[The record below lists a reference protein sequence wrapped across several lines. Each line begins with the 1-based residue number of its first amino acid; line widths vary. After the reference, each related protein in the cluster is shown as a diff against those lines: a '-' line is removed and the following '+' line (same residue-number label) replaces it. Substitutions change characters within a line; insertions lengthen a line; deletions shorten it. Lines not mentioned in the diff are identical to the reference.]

1 MTDSTLPTPSHA
13 GTPSSRPVVA
23 VTAVVVTHG
32 VTRYL
37 TTTLAALVAQTRAP
51 GRVLVVDV
59 SAEHDAGVSQAAGE
73 AFAGRAPEDLGTDG
87 RGAHPP
93 EVLAVHA
100 PGARTFGDAVRRAL
114 AGLSPHGEA
123 AAPAGHAWLWL
134 LHDDSAPEPSAL
146 AELVRAVEKAP
157 SVVIAGVKQRTW
169 TDPPRLL
176 EVGVRTSRSGRR
188 MTGIEDAEVD
198 QGQHDGRDDVL
209 GVGIAGALVR
219 RDVWDALGG
228 TDPALGR
235 FGDGLDLSRR
245 ARLAGHRVVVVPSA
259 AVRHAQAGYHGLRE
273 APVADVEVDADSDGV
288 PDSAD
293 PRRSFA
299 ARRRSLLHQR
309 LTTVPLPLVPVVAVL
324 AVVVGAIRS
333 LVRVTTKEPTLAVTE
348 LGAPFVALSRLGAIA
363 RSRTRARATRRLP
376 RRALRPLQAT
386 WRDVWAA
393 SRDRRLARAEV
404 RKVGQAPSELEL
416 AELAALASRRRAGLG
431 ALAAVLVAAT
441 ALALGQLISSV
452 AGGATLIG
460 PALVP
465 TAARLAELWD
475 VATSGW
481 LSGGLGAPGPA
492 DALLVALVP
501 GAAVLGSSSA
511 AVAVLLLGAVVLAGV
526 GAWFAAGAATRSVG
540 VRAWAGL
547 AWAAAPALL
556 LGLGDGRIGAVLVHV
571 MLPWVLLGLARAVG
585 VQRVDSVVSGLV
597 TARRRDDDV
606 VGDPDLDADWRAEV
620 AAHRDEVEPTDHAN
634 GGDGTVEPA
643 GPIEPVG
650 PIEPTEAATDRSDH
664 VDAAG
669 YAAAARA
676 TARADRAADALGR
689 TGPALEPASDPG
701 LRVGATAPTGSL
713 AAAAGAAL
721 AFAAVVAGAPS
732 LLVPGMLVLLVVAL
746 CAPRGRVRVLLVP
759 LPALLLLGPTLV
771 EAAGRGAGGLRLLL
785 ADPGPALGS
794 VSASPVGQL
803 LGVPA
808 AAGRLVPGGVSGVLR
823 DVWPLAVGGAVLLLA
838 LLALLRGSPVARAV
852 RVAWLAAAAGLAVA
866 ALAGLVPVA
875 VSDAGA
881 VHGWPGSGLSFAGAG
896 LLAAAVMGTDGLSA
910 RLARSSFGWRQ
921 PGAVLLAVVVVAA
934 PVATLGAWSWQARA
948 GDATGLAALDR
959 RVVPAVG
966 QQAQSSPTASRVLAL
981 TGGAEGA
988 LTWQLLRGDGPQ
1000 LVDESAAVRARELRG
1015 PLEGATIVAP
1025 DAATAEVEDLVA
1037 RLGSGSSGDLSSD
1050 LAALG
1055 VADVLVP
1062 PATGTADDAARTQ
1075 LVGRLDSTAGL
1086 ERITANSSGVIWR
1099 VQPSAVAGAVPA
1111 TVVSSWARLVTVTTA
1126 GAAGASGKAAASAPA
1141 DLAIASDGR
1150 SVHTRIPAGTA
1161 GRLIVLAERADSG
1174 WHATLDGRPLRS
1186 VSGGWRQTFEV
1197 GADGGRLVIELRSPN
1212 RVPWLV
1218 AQGVVGLLTVLLA
1231 LPVRRR
1237 KAGRR

>member
-1 MTDSTLPTPSHA
+1 M
-13 GTPSSRPVVA
+13 
-23 VTAVVVTHG
+23 
-32 VTRYL
+32 
-37 TTTLAALVAQTRAP
+37 
-51 GRVLVVDV
+51 
-59 SAEHDAGVSQAAGE
+59 
-73 AFAGRAPEDLGTDG
+73 
-87 RGAHPP
+87 
-93 EVLAVHA
+93 
-100 PGARTFGDAVRRAL
+100 
-114 AGLSPHGEA
+114 
-123 AAPAGHAWLWL
+123 
-134 LHDDSAPEPSAL
+134 
-146 AELVRAVEKAP
+146 
-157 SVVIAGVKQRTW
+157 
-169 TDPPRLL
+169 
-176 EVGVRTSRSGRR
+176 
-188 MTGIEDAEVD
+188 
-198 QGQHDGRDDVL
+198 
-209 GVGIAGALVR
+209 
-219 RDVWDALGG
+219 
-228 TDPALGR
+228 
-235 FGDGLDLSRR
+235 
-245 ARLAGHRVVVVPSA
+245 
-259 AVRHAQAGYHGLRE
+259 
-273 APVADVEVDADSDGV
+273 
-288 PDSAD
+288 
-293 PRRSFA
+293 
-299 ARRRSLLHQR
+299 
-309 LTTVPLPLVPVVAVL
+309 
-324 AVVVGAIRS
+324 
-333 LVRVTTKEPTLAVTE
+333 
-348 LGAPFVALSRLGAIA
+348 
-363 RSRTRARATRRLP
+363 
-376 RRALRPLQAT
+376 
-386 WRDVWAA
+386 
-393 SRDRRLARAEV
+393 
-404 RKVGQAPSELEL
+404 
-416 AELAALASRRRAGLG
+416 
-431 ALAAVLVAAT
+431 
-441 ALALGQLISSV
+441 
-452 AGGATLIG
+452 
-460 PALVP
+460 
-465 TAARLAELWD
+465 
-475 VATSGW
+475 
-481 LSGGLGAPGPA
+481 
-492 DALLVALVP
+492 
-501 GAAVLGSSSA
+501 
-511 AVAVLLLGAVVLAGV
+511 
-526 GAWFAAGAATRSVG
+526 
-540 VRAWAGL
+540 
-547 AWAAAPALL
+547 
-556 LGLGDGRIGAVLVHV
+556 
-571 MLPWVLLGLARAVG
+571 
-585 VQRVDSVVSGLV
+585 
-597 TARRRDDDV
+597 
-606 VGDPDLDADWRAEV
+606 
-620 AAHRDEVEPTDHAN
+620 AAHRDEV
-634 GGDGTVEPA
+634 G
-643 GPIEPVG
+643 
-650 PIEPTEAATDRSDH
+650 PTERSDDAVDATERTERTGDATERSDH

-669 YAAAARA
+669 HAAAARA

-689 TGPALEPASDPG
+689 SEDATEPAVDPG
-701 LRVGATAPTGSL
+701 LRIGAPTPTGSL

-808 AAGRLVPGGVSGVLR
+808 AAGRLVPGALSGVLR

-866 ALAGLVPVA
+866 AVAGLVPVA

-921 PGAVLLAVVVVAA
+921 PGAVLLAIVVVAT

-981 TGGAEGA
+981 TGGAEGV

-1000 LVDESAAVRARELRG
+1000 LVDDSAAVRARALSG
-1015 PLEGATIVAP
+1015 PLQDATIVAP
-1025 DAATAEVEDLVA
+1025 DAGTSEVEDLVA
-1037 RLGSGSSGDLSSD
+1037 RLGSGSSGDVSSD

-1062 PATGTADDAARTQ
+1062 PATGDADVAARTQ

-1111 TVVSSWARLVTVTTA
+1111 TVVSSWARLVTATTA
-1126 GAAGASGKAAASAPA
+1126 VAAGASGKAAASAPT
-1141 DLAIASDGR
+1141 DLAIASDGH

>member
-1 MTDSTLPTPSHA
+1 MTDSTLPTHSRA
-13 GTPSSRPVVA
+13 GTASSRLVTA
-23 VTAVVVTHG
+23 VTAVVVTQG

-37 TTTLAALVAQTRAP
+37 ATTLAAMAAQTRAP

-59 SAEHDAGVSQAAGE
+59 SVEHDAGVPRAAGE
-73 AFAGRAPEDLGTDG
+73 AFAARAPDG
-87 RGAHPP
+87 PTVDGQLVLPP
-93 EVLAVHA
+93 EVLSVHA
-100 PGARTFGDAVRRAL
+100 PGARTFGDAVQRAL
-114 AGLSPHGEA
+114 AGLPPSASNQTAER
-123 AAPAGHAWLWL
+123 AGQAWLWL

-146 AELVRAVEKAP
+146 AELVRAVEMAP
-157 SVVIAGVKQRTW
+157 SVAIAGVKQRTW

-188 MTGIEDAEVD
+188 MTGMDDAEVD

-228 TDPALGR
+228 TDPALGK

-259 AVRHAQAGYHGLRE
+259 SVRHAQAGYHGLRDAE
-273 APVADVEVDADSDGV
+273 VTDVEIDADSDGV

-309 LTTVPLPLVPVVAVL
+309 LTTVPLPLLPVVAVL

-333 LVRVTTKEPTLAVTE
+333 LVRVTTKEPALAVTE

-363 RSRTRARATRRLP
+363 RSRSRARATSRLP

-386 WRDVWAA
+386 WRDVWAEW
-393 SRDRRLARAEV
+393 RDRRLARAEA

-416 AELAALASRRRAGLG
+416 GELAALASRRRAGLG
-431 ALAAVLVAAT
+431 ALAALLVAAT
-441 ALALGQLISSV
+441 ALGLGQLISSV
-452 AGGATLIG
+452 AGGAALIG

-465 TAARLAELWD
+465 TAARLAELWAG
-475 VATSGW
+475 ATSGW
-481 LSGGLGAPGPA
+481 VSGGLGAPGPA

-501 GAAVLGSSSA
+501 GTAVLGSSSA
-511 AVAVLLLGAVVLAGV
+511 AVAGLLLGAVVLAGV
-526 GAWFAAGAATRSVG
+526 GAWFASGAATRSVG

-571 MLPWVLLGLARAVG
+571 MLPWVVLGLARAMG
-585 VQRVDSVVSGLV
+585 VQRVDTVVSGLV

-606 VGDPDLDADWRAEV
+606 VDDSDLDADWRAEV
-620 AAHRDEVEPTDHAN
+620 AAHRDDVDAVDE
-634 GGDGTVEPA
+634 
-643 GPIEPVG
+643 
-650 PIEPTEAATDRSDH
+650 
-664 VDAAG
+664 VDAAERTERTEDVTDRADRAAG
-669 YAAAARA
+669 HFAAAGHAAVARA
-676 TARADRAADALGR
+676 TARADRAVAALGR
-689 TGPALEPASDPG
+689 PDLAVEPAIDPE
-701 LRVGATAPTGSL
+701 LRVGAPTPTGSL

-732 LLVPGMLVLLVVAL
+732 LLVPGLLVVLAIAL
-746 CAPRGRVRVLLVP
+746 GAPRGRVRVLLVP
-759 LPALLLLGPTLV
+759 LPALVLLGPTLV

-785 ADPGPALGS
+785 ADPGAALDSIPAT
-794 VSASPVGQL
+794 PVEQL
-803 LGVPA
+803 LGVPVA
-808 AAGRLVPGGVSGVLR
+808 ADRLVPGGLSGALR
-823 DVWPLAVGGAVLLLA
+823 DGWPLAVGGAVLLLA
-838 LLALLRGSPVARAV
+838 LLALLRGSPSARAV
-852 RVAWLAAAAGLAVA
+852 RVAWFAAAAGLAVA
-866 ALAGLVPVA
+866 AVAGLVPVA
-875 VSDAGA
+875 ASDGGA

-896 LLAAAVMGTDGLSA
+896 LLAAAVIGTDGLRA

-934 PVATLGAWSWQARA
+934 PVATLGAWSWQARFGA
-948 GDATGLAALDR
+948 ATRLAALDR

-966 QQAQSSPTASRVLAL
+966 QQAQASPTASRVLAL
-981 TGGAEGA
+981 AAGADEV

-1000 LVDESAAVRARELRG
+1000 LVDESAAVRARGLTG
-1015 PLEGATIVAP
+1015 PLADATVVAP
-1025 DAATAEVEDLVA
+1025 DAGTIEVEDLVA
-1037 RLGSGSSGDLSSD
+1037 RLGSGSSGDVSSD
-1050 LAALG
+1050 LAALA

-1062 PATGTADDAARTQ
+1062 PATGGADTAARTQ

-1099 VQPSAVAGAVPA
+1099 VQPTVVTGATAAAP
-1111 TVVSSWARLVTVTTA
+1111 VVSSWARLVTAPTA
-1126 GAAGASGKAAASAPA
+1126 GAADSSGTAAAPAPA

-1150 SVHTRIPAGTA
+1150 SVHARIPAGTA
-1161 GRLIVLAERADSG
+1161 GRLIVLAERVDAG
-1174 WHATLDGRPLRS
+1174 WHATLDGHALRS

-1197 GADGGRLVIELRSPN
+1197 GADGGRLVVELRSPN

>member
-1 MTDSTLPTPSHA
+1 MTDSTLTTPSRA
-13 GTPSSRPVVA
+13 GTASLRPVAA

-32 VTRYL
+32 VSRYL
-37 TTTLAALVAQTRAP
+37 ATTLAALAAQTRAP
-51 GRVLVVDV
+51 GRVLVVNVASEQDASV
-59 SAEHDAGVSQAAGE
+59 SRAAGD
-73 AFAGRAPEDLGTDG
+73 AFAAQPPDSSWDGHGARA
-87 RGAHPP
+87 P

-100 PGARTFGDAVRRAL
+100 PGARTFGDAVQRAL
-114 AGLSPHGEA
+114 AGLTSQVQTA
-123 AAPAGHAWLWL
+123 AGQPWLWL

-157 SVVIAGVKQRTW
+157 SVAIAGVKQRTW

-228 TDPALGR
+228 TDPALGA

-259 AVRHAQAGYHGLRE
+259 AVRHAQAGYHGLRD
-273 APVADVEVDADSDGV
+273 AAVADVEVDADSDGV

-309 LTTVPLPLVPVVAVL
+309 LTSVPLPLLPVIAVL

-333 LVRVTTKEPTLAVTE
+333 LVRVTTKEPALAVTE
-348 LGAPFVALSRLGAIA
+348 LGAPFLALSRLGAIA

-386 WRDVWAA
+386 WRDVWAEW
-393 SRDRRLARAEV
+393 RDRRLARAEA
-404 RKVGQAPSELEL
+404 RKVGQAPSELEMG
-416 AELAALASRRRAGLG
+416 ELAGLASRRRVGLG
-431 ALAAVLVAAT
+431 ALAAVLVGVT
-441 ALALGQLISSV
+441 ALALGQVLSGV
-452 AGGATLIG
+452 VGGAALVG

-465 TAARLAELWD
+465 SAARLADLWAA
-475 VATSGW
+475 ATSGW
-481 LSGGLGAPGPA
+481 VPGGLGAPGPA

-501 GAAVLGSSSA
+501 GTAALGSSSA
-511 AVAVLLLGAVVLAGV
+511 AVAGLLLGAVVLAGV

-540 VRAWAGL
+540 VRAWAGI

-556 LGLGDGRIGAVLVHV
+556 LGLGEGRIGAVLVHV
-571 MLPWVLLGLARAVG
+571 MLPWVGLGLARAIG
-585 VQRVDSVVSGLV
+585 VQRVDTVVSGLV

-606 VGDPDLDADWRAEV
+606 VDDPDLDADWRAEV
-620 AAHRDEVEPTDHAN
+620 AAHRDE
-634 GGDGTVEPA
+634 
-643 GPIEPVG
+643 IQ
-650 PIEPTEAATDRSDH
+650 PTEEDDGGADRPDH
-664 VDAAG
+664 VAAADHFAAAGDAA
-669 YAAAARA
+669 ALRA
-676 TARADRAADALGR
+676 TARADRAADARGR
-689 TGPALEPASDPG
+689 TVAVIEPAVDQS
-701 LRVGATAPTGSL
+701 LRVGAPTPTGSL

-721 AFAAVVAGAPS
+721 AFAAVVAGAPA
-732 LLVPGMLVLLVVAL
+732 LIVPGVLVLLAVAL

-785 ADPGPALGS
+785 ADPGPALSS
-794 VSASPVGQL
+794 VAASPVEQL

-808 AAGRLVPGGVSGVLR
+808 SAGQIVPSGLTGVLR

-838 LLALLRGSPVARAV
+838 LLALLRGSPVARGV

-866 ALAGLVPVA
+866 AVAGLVPVA
-875 VSDAGA
+875 ASDGGA

-896 LLAAAVMGTDGLSA
+896 LLAAAVIGTDGLSA

-921 PGAVLLAVVVVAA
+921 PAAVLLAVVVVAA
-934 PVATLGAWSWQARA
+934 PVATLGAWSWQART
-948 GDATGLAALDR
+948 GDATRLTALDR

-966 QQAQSSPTASRVLAL
+966 QQAQASPTASRVLAL
-981 TGGAEGA
+981 TAGADGVI
-988 LTWQLLRGDGPQ
+988 TWQLLRGDGPQ
-1000 LVDESAAVRARELRG
+1000 LLEESAAVRARGLSG
-1015 PLEGATIVAP
+1015 SITDATIVPA
-1025 DAATAEVEDLVA
+1025 DAGTAEVEDLVA
-1037 RLGSGSSGDLSSD
+1037 RLGSGSSGDVSSD
-1050 LAALG
+1050 LSVIA

-1062 PATGTADDAARTQ
+1062 PATGDANATARAQ

-1099 VQPSAVAGAVPA
+1099 VQPATVAGAAA
-1111 TVVSSWARLVTVTTA
+1111 TPVVSSWARLVTPPAA
-1126 GAAGASGKAAASAPA
+1126 GAAEPSGQATGATDPVG
-1141 DLAIASDGR
+1141 IASDGR
-1150 SVHTRIPAGTA
+1150 SIDTRIPAGTA
-1161 GRLIVLAERADSG
+1161 GRLVVLAERADAG
-1174 WHATLDGRPLRS
+1174 WHATLDGHPLRS

-1197 GADGGRLVIELRSPN
+1197 GADGGRLVVELQAPN

-1218 AQGVVGLLTVLLA
+1218 AQGVVGLLTLLLA
-1231 LPVRRR
+1231 IPVRRR

>member
-1 MTDSTLPTPSHA
+1 MTDSTLTTPSRA
-13 GTPSSRPVVA
+13 GTASLRPVAA
-23 VTAVVVTHG
+23 VTAVVVSHG
-32 VTRYL
+32 VSRYL
-37 TTTLAALVAQTRAP
+37 ATTLAALAAQTRSP

-59 SAEHDAGVSQAAGE
+59 SSEQDAGVSRAAGD
-73 AFAGRAPEDLGTDG
+73 AFAAPVPDVSSDG
-87 RGAHPP
+87 RGVHPP

-100 PGARTFGDAVRRAL
+100 PGARTFGDAVQRAL
-114 AGLSPHGEA
+114 AGLPSDVRTA
-123 AAPAGHAWLWL
+123 AGQPWLWL

-157 SVVIAGVKQRTW
+157 SVAIAGVKQRTW
-169 TDPPRLL
+169 TNPPRLL

-228 TDPALGR
+228 TDPALGT

-259 AVRHAQAGYHGLRE
+259 AVRHAQAGYHGLRDV
-273 APVADVEVDADSDGV
+273 PVADIEVDADADGV

-309 LTTVPLPLVPVVAVL
+309 LTSVPLPLMPLVAVL

-333 LVRVTTKEPTLAVTE
+333 LVRVTTKEPALAVTE

-386 WRDVWAA
+386 WRDVWAEW
-393 SRDRRLARAEV
+393 RDRRLARAEA
-404 RKVGQAPSELEL
+404 RKVGQAPSELEMG
-416 AELAALASRRRAGLG
+416 ELAALASRRRVGL
-431 ALAAVLVAAT
+431 ASLAAVLVGAT
-441 ALALGQLISSV
+441 ALALGQLISGV
-452 AGGATLIG
+452 AGGAALIG

-465 TAARLAELWD
+465 SGARLAELWSA
-475 VATSGW
+475 ATSGW
-481 LSGGLGAPGPA
+481 VFGGLGAPGPA

-501 GAAVLGSSSA
+501 GTAVLGSSSA
-511 AVAVLLLGAVVLAGV
+511 AVSALLLGAVVLAGV
-526 GAWFAAGAATRSVG
+526 GAWCAAGAATRSVG
-540 VRAWAGL
+540 VRAWAGI

-571 MLPWVLLGLARAVG
+571 MLPWVVLGLARAVG
-585 VQRVDSVVSGLV
+585 VQRVDTVVSGLV

-606 VGDPDLDADWRAEV
+606 VDDPDLDADWRAQV
-620 AAHRDEVEPTDHAN
+620 VAHRDELEPT
-634 GGDGTVEPA
+634 GTVDDAA
-643 GPIEPVG
+643 GPTEGAALTEPVETADPVERPEG
-650 PIEPTEAATDRSDH
+650 AGAVGDRSGHVDTAGH
-664 VDAAG
+664 VDAASHS
-669 YAAAARA
+669 AAVDQ
-676 TARADRAADALGR
+676 T
-689 TGPALEPASDPG
+689 PAEPL
-701 LRVGATAPTGSL
+701 LRIGAPTPTGSL

-721 AFAAVVAGAPS
+721 AFAAVVAGAPA
-732 LLVPGMLVLLVVAL
+732 LLVPGLLVLLAVAL

-785 ADPGPALGS
+785 ADPGPPLGS
-794 VSASPVGQL
+794 VAASRVEQL
-803 LGVPA
+803 FGVPA
-808 AAGRLVPGGVSGVLR
+808 AAGRIVPGGVSGVLR
-823 DVWPLAVGGAVLLLA
+823 DVWPLAIGGAVLLLA
-838 LLALLRGSPVARAV
+838 LLALLRGAPVARAV

-866 ALAGLVPVA
+866 AVSGLVPVA
-875 VSDAGA
+875 VSGGGA
-881 VHGWPGSGLSFAGAG
+881 VHGWTGSGLSFAGAG
-896 LLAAAVMGTDGLSA
+896 LLAAAVIGTDGLSS
-910 RLARSSFGWRQ
+910 RLGRSSFGWRQ
-921 PGAVLLAVVVVAA
+921 PAAVLLAVVVVAA
-934 PVATLGAWSWQARA
+934 PVATLAAWSWQARV

-966 QQAQSSPTASRVLAL
+966 QQAQASPNASRVLAL
-981 TGGAEGA
+981 AAGADGV

-1000 LVDESAAVRARELRG
+1000 LLDESAAVRARGVSGSLG
-1015 PLEGATIVAP
+1015 DVSIVVA
-1025 DAATAEVEDLVA
+1025 DAGTAEVESLVA
-1037 RLGSGSSGDLSSD
+1037 RLGSGSSGDVSSNLSA
-1050 LAALG
+1050 LA

-1062 PATGTADDAARTQ
+1062 PATGEADAAARAE

-1099 VQPSAVAGAVPA
+1099 VQPTTVAGVAAAP
-1111 TVVSSWARLVTVTTA
+1111 VVSSWARLVTAPTA
-1126 GAAGASGKAAASAPA
+1126 GAADPAGQAASASSA
-1141 DLAIASDGR
+1141 VAIASDGR
-1150 SVHTRIPAGTA
+1150 SVDTSIPAGA
-1161 GRLIVLAERADSG
+1161 SGRLIVLAERADAG
-1174 WHATLDGRPLRS
+1174 WHATLDGHPLRS

-1197 GADGGRLVIELRSPN
+1197 GADGGRLVVELRSPN

-1231 LPVRRR
+1231 VPVRRR

>member
-1 MTDSTLPTPSHA
+1 MTDSTLPTPSRA
-13 GTPSSRPVVA
+13 GTASLRPVTAVA
-23 VTAVVVTHG
+23 AVVVTHG

-37 TTTLAALVAQTRAP
+37 ATTLSALAAQTRAP
-51 GRVLVVDV
+51 VRVLVVDV
-59 SAEHDAGVSQAAGE
+59 SAEHDAGMPQAASV
-73 AFAGRAPEDLGTDG
+73 AFTAPAPEGTSSDG
-87 RGAHPP
+87 RGVHPP
-93 EVLAVHA
+93 EVLAVHT
-100 PGARTFGDAVRRAL
+100 PGARTFGDAVQRAL
-114 AGLSPHGEA
+114 AGLTPDGQSAP
-123 AAPAGHAWLWL
+123 PAGQAWLWL

-146 AELVRAVEKAP
+146 AELVRAVERAP
-157 SVVIAGVKQRTW
+157 SVAIAGVKQRTW

-188 MTGIEDAEVD
+188 MTGIDDAEVD

-228 TDPALGR
+228 TDPALGK

-259 AVRHAQAGYHGLRE
+259 AVRHAQAGYHGLRD
-273 APVADVEVDADSDGV
+273 APAADVEVDADSDGV

-309 LTTVPLPLVPVVAVL
+309 LTSVPLPLMPVVAVL

-333 LVRVTTKEPTLAVTE
+333 LVWVATKEPALAVTE
-348 LGAPFVALSRLGAIA
+348 LGAPFVALSRLRAIA
-363 RSRTRARATRRLP
+363 RSRARARATRRLP

-386 WRDVWAA
+386 WRDVWAEW
-393 SRDRRLARAEV
+393 RDRRLARAEM
-404 RKVGQAPSELEL
+404 RKVGQAPSELEIR
-416 AELAALASRRRAGLG
+416 ELAALASRRRTGLG
-431 ALAAVLVAAT
+431 ALAVVLVGAT
-441 ALALGQLISSV
+441 ALALGKLISSV
-452 AGGATLIG
+452 AGGATLVG
-460 PALVP
+460 PALAP
-465 TAARLAELWD
+465 TAARLAELWAA
-475 VATSGW
+475 ATSGW
-481 LSGGLGAPGPA
+481 VSGGLGAPGPA

-501 GAAVLGSSSA
+501 GTAVLGSSSA
-511 AVAVLLLGAVVLAGV
+511 AVAGLLFGAVVLAGV

-540 VRAWAGL
+540 VRAWAGV

-556 LGLGDGRIGAVLVHV
+556 LGLGDRRIGAVLVHV
-571 MLPWVLLGLARAVG
+571 MLPWVVLGLARAMG
-585 VQRVDSVVSGLV
+585 VQRVDTVVSGLV

-606 VGDPDLDADWRAEV
+606 IDDPDLDADWRAEV
-620 AAHRDEVEPTDHAN
+620 AAHRDEAEPTDDADDVV
-634 GGDGTVEPA
+634 GAPEPTEPA
-643 GPIEPVG
+643 EPT
-650 PIEPTEAATDRSDH
+650 EPTEAGTDRSDH

-669 YAAAARA
+669 HAAAARA
-676 TARADRAADALGR
+676 TARADPAADALG
-689 TGPALEPASDPG
+689 GAGLALEPAIDPG
-701 LRVGATAPTGSL
+701 LRVGAPTPTGSL

-721 AFAAVVAGAPS
+721 AFAAVVAGAPA
-732 LLVPGMLVLLVVAL
+732 LPVPGM
-746 CAPRGRVRVLLVP
+746 LVP

-794 VSASPVGQL
+794 VPASPVEQL

-808 AAGRLVPGGVSGVLR
+808 AAGRLVPGGLSGMPR

-866 ALAGLVPVA
+866 AVAGLVPVA
-875 VSDAGA
+875 ASDGGA

-966 QQAQSSPTASRVLAL
+966 QQAQASPTASRVLAL
-981 TGGAEGA
+981 TAGAEGVLA
-988 LTWQLLRGDGPQ
+988 WQLLRGDGPQ
-1000 LVDESAAVRARELRG
+1000 LVDESAAVRARGLSG
-1015 PLEGATIVAP
+1015 TLEDARIVAP

-1037 RLGSGSSGDLSSD
+1037 RLGSGSSGDVSSD
-1050 LAALG
+1050 LSVLA

-1062 PATGTADDAARTQ
+1062 PATGGADAAARAQ

-1099 VQPSAVAGAVPA
+1099 VQPTTVAGAAGAP
-1111 TVVSSWARLVTVTTA
+1111 VVSWWARLVTARTG
-1126 GAAGASGKAAASAPA
+1126 GAVGPSAQATAASAA
-1141 DLAIASDGR
+1141 VEIASDGR
-1150 SVHTRIPAGTA
+1150 SVHARIPAGAA
-1161 GRLIVLAERADSG
+1161 GRLIVLAERADAG
-1174 WHATLDGRPLRS
+1174 WHATLDGHALRS

-1197 GADGGRLVIELRSPN
+1197 GADGGRLVVELRAPN

-1231 LPVRRR
+1231 IPVRRR

>member
-1 MTDSTLPTPSHA
+1 MTDSTLPTPSRA
-13 GTPSSRPVVA
+13 GTASLRPVTAVA
-23 VTAVVVTHG
+23 AVVVTHG

-37 TTTLAALVAQTRAP
+37 ATTLSALAAQTRAP
-51 GRVLVVDV
+51 VRVLVVDV
-59 SAEHDAGVSQAAGE
+59 SAEHDAGVPQAASV
-73 AFAGRAPEDLGTDG
+73 AFTAPAPEGTSSDG
-87 RGAHPP
+87 RGVHPP
-93 EVLAVHA
+93 VVLAVHT
-100 PGARTFGDAVRRAL
+100 PGARTFGDAVQRAL
-114 AGLSPHGEA
+114 AGLTPDGQSAP
-123 AAPAGHAWLWL
+123 PAGQAWLWL

-146 AELVRAVEKAP
+146 AELVRAVERAP
-157 SVVIAGVKQRTW
+157 SVAIAGVKQRTW

-188 MTGIEDAEVD
+188 MTGIDDAGVD

-228 TDPALGR
+228 TDPALGT

-259 AVRHAQAGYHGLRE
+259 AVRHAQAGYHGLRD
-273 APVADVEVDADSDGV
+273 APAADVEVDADSDGV

-309 LTTVPLPLVPVVAVL
+309 LTSVPLPLMPVVAVL

-333 LVRVTTKEPTLAVTE
+333 LVWVATKEPALAVTE
-348 LGAPFVALSRLGAIA
+348 LGAPFVALSRLRAIA
-363 RSRTRARATRRLP
+363 RSRARARATRRLP

-386 WRDVWAA
+386 WRDVWAEW
-393 SRDRRLARAEV
+393 RDRRLARAEM
-404 RKVGQAPSELEL
+404 RKVGQAPSELEIG
-416 AELAALASRRRAGLG
+416 ELAALASRRRTGLG
-431 ALAAVLVAAT
+431 ALAVVLVGAT

-452 AGGATLIG
+452 AGGATLVG
-460 PALVP
+460 PALAP
-465 TAARLAELWD
+465 TAARLAELWAA
-475 VATSGW
+475 ATSGW
-481 LSGGLGAPGPA
+481 VSGGLGAPGPA

-501 GAAVLGSSSA
+501 GTAVLGSSSA
-511 AVAVLLLGAVVLAGV
+511 AVAGLLFGAVVLAGV

-540 VRAWAGL
+540 VRAWAGV

-571 MLPWVLLGLARAVG
+571 MLPWVVLGLARAMG
-585 VQRVDSVVSGLV
+585 VQRVDTVVSGLV

-606 VGDPDLDADWRAEV
+606 IDDPDLDADWRAEV
-620 AAHRDEVEPTDHAN
+620 AAHRDEA
-634 GGDGTVEPA
+634 
-643 GPIEPVG
+643 
-650 PIEPTEAATDRSDH
+650 EPTEAGTDRSDH

-669 YAAAARA
+669 HAAAARA
-676 TARADRAADALGR
+676 TARADPAADALG
-689 TGPALEPASDPG
+689 GAGLALEPAIDPG
-701 LRVGATAPTGSL
+701 LRVGAPTPTGSL

-721 AFAAVVAGAPS
+721 AFAAVVAGAPA
-732 LLVPGMLVLLVVAL
+732 LLVPGMLVLLAVAL

-794 VSASPVGQL
+794 VPASPVEQL

-808 AAGRLVPGGVSGVLR
+808 AAGRLVPGGLSGMPR

-866 ALAGLVPVA
+866 AFAGLVPLA
-875 VSDAGA
+875 SSDGGA

-896 LLAAAVMGTDGLSA
+896 LLAAAVIGTDGLSV

-966 QQAQSSPTASRVLAL
+966 QQAQASPTASRVLAL
-981 TGGAEGA
+981 TAGAEGV

-1000 LVDESAAVRARELRG
+1000 LVDESAAVRARGLGGTREDAR
-1015 PLEGATIVAP
+1015 IVAP

-1037 RLGSGSSGDLSSD
+1037 RLGSGSSGDVSSD
-1050 LAALG
+1050 LSVLA

-1062 PATGTADDAARTQ
+1062 PATGGADAAARAQ

-1099 VQPSAVAGAVPA
+1099 VQPTTVAGAAGAP
-1111 TVVSSWARLVTVTTA
+1111 VVSWWARLVTARTG
-1126 GAAGASGKAAASAPA
+1126 GAVGPSAQATAASAA
-1141 DLAIASDGR
+1141 VAIASDGR
-1150 SVHTRIPAGTA
+1150 SVHARIPAGAA
-1161 GRLIVLAERADSG
+1161 GRLIVLAERADAG
-1174 WHATLDGRPLRS
+1174 WHATLDGHALRS

-1197 GADGGRLVIELRSPN
+1197 GADGGRLVVELRAPN

-1231 LPVRRR
+1231 IPVRRR

>member
-1 MTDSTLPTPSHA
+1 MTDSTLTTPSRA
-13 GTPSSRPVVA
+13 GTASLRPVAA

-32 VTRYL
+32 VSRYL
-37 TTTLAALVAQTRAP
+37 ATTLAALAAQTRAP

-59 SAEHDAGVSQAAGE
+59 GSEQDAGVSRAAGD
-73 AFAGRAPEDLGTDG
+73 AFAAQPPDSSSDGHGVRA
-87 RGAHPP
+87 P

-100 PGARTFGDAVRRAL
+100 PGARTFGDAVQRAL
-114 AGLSPHGEA
+114 AGLTSHVQTA
-123 AAPAGHAWLWL
+123 AGQPWLWL

-146 AELVRAVEKAP
+146 AELLRAVEKAP
-157 SVVIAGVKQRTW
+157 SVAIAGVKQRTW

-228 TDPALGR
+228 TDPALGT

-259 AVRHAQAGYHGLRE
+259 AVRHAQAGYHGLRD

-299 ARRRSLLHQR
+299 ARRRSLVHQR
-309 LTTVPLPLVPVVAVL
+309 LTSVPLPLMPVVAVL

-333 LVRVTTKEPTLAVTE
+333 LVRVTTKEPALAVTE

-386 WRDVWAA
+386 WRDVW
-393 SRDRRLARAEV
+393 SEWRDRRLARAEA
-404 RKVGQAPSELEL
+404 RKVGQAPSELEMG
-416 AELAALASRRRAGLG
+416 ELAALASRRRVGL
-431 ALAAVLVAAT
+431 ASLAAVLVGAT
-441 ALALGQLISSV
+441 ALALGQLISGV
-452 AGGATLIG
+452 AGGASLIG

-465 TAARLAELWD
+465 SAARLAGLWTA
-475 VATSGW
+475 ATSGW
-481 LSGGLGAPGPA
+481 VSGGLGAPGPA
-492 DALLVALVP
+492 DALLLALVP
-501 GAAVLGSSSA
+501 GTAVLGSSSA
-511 AVAVLLLGAVVLAGV
+511 AVASLLLGAVVLAGV

-540 VRAWAGL
+540 VRAWAGI

-571 MLPWVLLGLARAVG
+571 MLPWVVLGLARAVG
-585 VQRVDSVVSGLV
+585 VQRVDTVVSGLA
-597 TARRRDDDV
+597 TARWRDDDV
-606 VGDPDLDADWRAEV
+606 VDDPDLDASWRAEV
-620 AAHRDEVEPTDHAN
+620 AAHRD
-634 GGDGTVEPA
+634 G
-643 GPIEPVG
+643 
-650 PIEPTEAATDRSDH
+650 IEPTEDADDSPGRTDRASFTELAESTDP
-664 VDAAG
+664 VE
-669 YAAAARA
+669 
-676 TARADRAADALGR
+676 RADGDVGA
-689 TGPALEPASDPG
+689 EPL
-701 LRVGATAPTGSL
+701 LRVGAPTPTGSL

-721 AFAAVVAGAPS
+721 AFAAVVAGAPA
-732 LLVPGMLVLLVVAL
+732 LLVPGMVVLLAVAL

-771 EAAGRGAGGLRLLL
+771 EAAGRGVGGLRLLL

-794 VSASPVGQL
+794 VAASPVAQL

-808 AAGRLVPGGVSGVLR
+808 AAGRLVPGGLSGVLR

-866 ALAGLVPVA
+866 AVAGLVPVA
-875 VSDAGA
+875 ASAGGA
-881 VHGWPGSGLSFAGAG
+881 VHGWAGSGLSFAGAG
-896 LLAAAVMGTDGLSA
+896 LLAAAVIGTDGLSA

-921 PGAVLLAVVVVAA
+921 PAAVLLAVVVVAA
-934 PVATLGAWSWQARA
+934 PVATLAAWSWQARA

-966 QQAQSSPTASRVLAL
+966 QQAQASPTASRVLAL
-981 TGGAEGA
+981 AAGADGV

-1000 LVDESAAVRARELRG
+1000 LVDESAAVRARGLSG
-1015 PLEGATIVAP
+1015 SLGDASIVAA
-1025 DAATAEVEDLVA
+1025 DAGTAEVEDLVA
-1037 RLGSGSSGDLSSD
+1037 RLGSGSSGDVSSNLSA
-1050 LAALG
+1050 LA

-1062 PATGTADDAARTQ
+1062 PASGDADAAARAD

-1099 VQPSAVAGAVPA
+1099 VQPAPVAGVAAAP
-1111 TVVSSWARLVTVTTA
+1111 VVSSWARLVTARTA
-1126 GAAGASGKAAASAPA
+1126 GAADSAGGATGAV
-1141 DLAIASDGR
+1141 AIASDGR
-1150 SVHTRIPAGTA
+1150 SVNVRIPAGTP
-1161 GRLIVLAERADSG
+1161 GRLIVLAERADAG
-1174 WHATLDGRPLRS
+1174 WHATLDGHPLRS

-1197 GADGGRLVIELRSPN
+1197 GADGGRLVVELRAPN

-1231 LPVRRR
+1231 VPVRRR